1 MSKNEKIKILATAA
15 ALSVSGVSC
24 NSAENDNN
32 DMEKQSLIEK
42 LKGLAGKGAKTVMPE
57 MAMCYDVPAQPR
69 EEFACPQCGELIY
82 VWDDRFEEIKT
93 IIERLKAKGH
103 DVKVER
109 ICKKCA
115 GLIPKESYDN
125 DITFKFS
132 YKAPDAKVYHIAY
145 STNIVDFYALEAAL
159 NGDNQFVIWGDSI
172 PLSEKADAL
181 KNMLGR

>member
-1 MSKNEKIKILATAA
+1 MSKGDKIKILATAA
-15 ALSVSGVSC
+15 ALSVSGASC
-24 NSAENDNN
+24 SRAENDNN

-42 LKGLAGKGAKTVMPE
+42 LKGLVGKGAKTVMPE

-69 EEFACPQCGELIY
+69 EEFTCPQCGGLFY
-82 VWDDRFEEIKT
+82 VWDNSFEEISA

-109 ICKKCA
+109 ICMKCA
-115 GLIPKESYDN
+115 GLIPNESEGN

-132 YKAPDAKVYHIAY
+132 YKAPDAKDYHIAY
-145 STNIVDFYALEAAL
+145 STNITDFYALEAAL
-159 NGDNQFVIWGDSI
+159 NGDDQFVIWGDSI